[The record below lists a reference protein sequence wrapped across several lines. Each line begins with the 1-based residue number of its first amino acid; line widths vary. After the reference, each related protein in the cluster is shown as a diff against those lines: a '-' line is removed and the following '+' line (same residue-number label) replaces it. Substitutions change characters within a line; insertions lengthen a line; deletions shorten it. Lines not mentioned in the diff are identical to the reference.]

1 MSSRAKKRR
10 YGVPEWL
17 KLDNA
22 GKIYPATRSF
32 GWMAVYRL
40 SLTLDETVDEG
51 LLNQAIKNTVKRLPY
66 FTYRLRR
73 GLFWFY
79 LEQQEGVPQAQPD
92 AANPCL
98 PFSTT
103 RDGHYMF
110 RVRVHGSR
118 VAVEIFHV
126 LADGTGT
133 MTFLLTLIAEY
144 LRLKHTDRIPAFAPY
159 ILDCREKPKSAEWE
173 DSFPIHAR
181 EAGRPRGEE
190 AAYPLRGTPAERDY
204 LQVTTGILDSAR
216 LTAAAKRRG
225 ATVNTYL
232 AALILQALVD
242 IAKED
247 PKKRLSR
254 RPVKLSMPVNLRKY
268 YKSNTLRNFSSYINV
283 PVYSDYGAYSLDDI
297 IALVRHA
304 MGYEMLEPLIN
315 ARFSSN
321 VHAEQSKAIR
331 PVPLVVKSLILR
343 LMYALTGERYFTCVL
358 SNLGRVDLPEGMRR
372 HVKRLDFI
380 IGAGRSNPLSI
391 GCVSVNGQTFLNF
404 SRTIMEPE
412 VERRVL
418 TALIRDGVPVMVES
432 NRRRHR

>member
-1 MSSRAKKRR
+1 MSGKPIKRR
-10 YGVPEWL
+10 YAAPEWL

-32 GWMAVYRL
+32 GWMAIYRL
-40 SLTLDETVDEG
+40 SLTLDEPVDEG
-51 LLNQAIKNTVKRLPY
+51 LLNQALKNTTKRLPY

-73 GLFWFY
+73 GMFWFY
-79 LEQQEGVPQAQPD
+79 LEQQAGIPRVQPD
-92 AANPCL
+92 ATNPCL
-98 PFSTT
+98 PFSSG
-103 RDGHYMF
+103 RDGHFMF
-110 RVRVHGSR
+110 RVRVHDRR
-118 VAVEIFHV
+118 VAIEIFHV

-133 MTFLLTLIAEY
+133 MTLLLTLMAEY
-144 LRLKHTDRIPAFAPY
+144 LRMKYAKRIPAFAPY
-159 ILDCREKPKSAEWE
+159 ILDCRDKPKPGEWE

-181 EAGRPRGEE
+181 DAARPRGEE

-204 LQVTTGILDSAR
+204 LQVTTGIMDSDR
-216 LTAAAKRRG
+216 LSAAAKRRG

-232 AALILQALVD
+232 AALILQSLVD

-247 PKKRLSR
+247 KNKRLSK

-283 PVYSDYGAYSLDDI
+283 PVYPGYGDYTLDDLI
-297 IALVRHA
+297 GIVKHV
-304 MGYEMLEPLIN
+304 MGFEMTEQMIN

-331 PVPLVVKSLILR
+331 PVPLIIKSWILR
-343 LMYALTGERYFTCVL
+343 LMYALTGERYFTSVL
-358 SNLGRVDLPEGMRR
+358 SNMGRIDLPEGMRE

-391 GCVSVNGQTFLNF
+391 GCVSVNGKTFLNF
-404 SRTIMEPE
+404 SRTIREPK

-418 TALIRDGVPVMVES
+418 TALIREGVPVMVES
-432 NRRRHR
+432 NRRMIR